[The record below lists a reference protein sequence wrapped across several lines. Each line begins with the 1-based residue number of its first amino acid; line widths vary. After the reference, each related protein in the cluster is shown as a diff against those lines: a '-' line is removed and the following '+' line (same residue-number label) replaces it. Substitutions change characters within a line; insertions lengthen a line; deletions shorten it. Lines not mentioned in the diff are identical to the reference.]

1 VQGIVN
7 KALLVAL
14 GREPSHEA
22 VVCQHAGADSGAA
35 GSGGLAEAVGTE
47 ESIPKPPGG
56 DGV

>member
-1 VQGIVN
+1 MQGIVN

-22 VVCQHAGADSGAA
+22 VVCQHAGADSRAA
-35 GSGGLAEAVGTE
+35 GSGGIAEAVGTE

-56 DGV
+56 GGV